1 MDGTHFSLRTSSS
14 FLLLLIFLHTSTAQ
28 ICSTPTLV
36 NIAENNAVGVLVAT
50 IDLKPGVTVDFTA
63 DGNPDNAFRIVGN
76 TMEAAKVLDF
86 EDKAVHAVSIICTE
100 TATASKLELPIVVS
114 VYNLNDNAPVFEQNP
129 YHVTLNE
136 LSPSDTTVGRFA
148 ATDLDG
154 GPLYYTLMPAS
165 SGFALKAPT
174 NPDLLVVTPVD
185 FDKVKSVQLIL
196 TVQDAP
202 LTAANSSAPFS
213 ATTTIMVSIVDVD
226 NRPPWFQ
233 PCSRYEV
240 GGAVVCQSNGYTRSV
255 VLNEQ
260 EPGVLS
266 LDPGPLYAID
276 GDLGLDAEITYS
288 FLGGDGGG
296 LFQINPSTGNISMLK
311 PVDVLGTIS
320 LTVLA
325 AQSTN
330 LFQYSSTSLS
340 IRVQVKSLHPPQLQ
354 RTQYRGIVSAV
365 GSMAIDEE
373 NKDQLLR
380 ILATDQ
386 DYTATGGINP
396 HITYSVKGSSDFS
409 IIDGYLFMTKD
420 LPESTSVLQVVAVD
434 STNNESATAQLI
446 VQVTSGLT
454 TTSLP
459 DSTTTSLPDSTTT
472 SLPDSTTDRL
482 TTALQETTEETT
494 STPNPTTESTAH
506 PPTDPAV
513 IVPGGGFGAVDM
525 AALGAS
531 LGVLLF
537 ACLVVIVVLAVRV
550 RRGKADWR
558 KIAEACLFQSS
569 LGQKGQK
576 EGIQYTN
583 EAFQKD
589 EDEDGGSTGGGGGLA
604 ARGSPQYEEVLKPS
618 VALNVLRDDT
628 SEAGSD
634 KTDNEKE
641 VKPILTKERRLDEGY
656 KSVWFKEDIDPDAKE
671 EVVIIPDSREDDSEE
686 EEEEEQ
692 EEEEKMKTPRVM
704 FNDADLDSGLGVKME
719 DPGEDSE
726 EDDEELT
733 ADL

>member
-1 MDGTHFSLRTSSS
+1 MDGTHFRLRTSSS
-14 FLLLLIFLHTSTAQ
+14 FLLLLISLHTSTAQ
-28 ICSTPTLV
+28 ICSTPTSV
-36 NIAENNAVGVLVAT
+36 NIAENNEVGVVVAT
-50 IDLKPGVTVDFTA
+50 INLELGVTVDFTA
-63 DGNPDNAFRIVGN
+63 DGNPDNTFRIVGN

-86 EDKAVHAVSIICTE
+86 EDKQVHVVSIICTE
-100 TATASKLELPIVVS
+100 TATASKLELPIVVT
-114 VYNLNDNAPVFEQNP
+114 VENLNDNAPVFEQNP
-129 YHVTLNE
+129 YHATLNE
-136 LSPSDTTVGRFA
+136 LSPSGTTVGRFA

-154 GPLYYTLMPAS
+154 GPLYYTLMPES

-202 LTAANSSAPFS
+202 LTAANRFIT
-213 ATTTIMVSIVDVD
+213 TTTIMVSIVDVD

-240 GGAVVCQSNGYTRSV
+240 GGAVVCQSHGYTSRV

-260 EPGVLS
+260 EAGVLS

-276 GDLGLDAEITYS
+276 GDLGLNEEITYS

-296 LFQINPSTGNISMLK
+296 LFQINPSSGNISMLK

-330 LFQYSSTSLS
+330 LFQSSSTSLS

-354 RTQYRGIVSAV
+354 RTQYRGVVSAV
-365 GSMAIDEE
+365 GSMAIDPE
-373 NKDQLLR
+373 NKDQPLR
-380 ILATDQ
+380 FLATDQ
-386 DYTATGGINP
+386 DYNATGGINP

-409 IIDGYLFMTKD
+409 VIDGYLFMTKD
-420 LPESTSVLQVVAVD
+420 LPEGTLSLQVVAVD
-434 STNNESATAQLI
+434 STNEESDTAQLS
-446 VQVTSGLT
+446 VQVTSGL
-454 TTSLP
+454 
-459 DSTTTSLPDSTTT
+459 TTT

-494 STPNPTTESTAH
+494 STPNPTTDSRLSPSVSDPTSSDTLPTESTAH
-506 PPTDPAV
+506 PPTV

-537 ACLVVIVVLAVRV
+537 VCLVVIVVLAVRV

-558 KIAEACLFQSS
+558 KIAEASLFQT
-569 LGQKGQK
+569 GAKGS
-576 EGIQYTN
+576 EG
-583 EAFQKD
+583 
-589 EDEDGGSTGGGGGLA
+589 GH
-604 ARGSPQYEEVLKPS
+604 PPS

-671 EVVIIPDSREDDSEE
+671 EVVIIPD
-686 EEEEEQ
+686 
-692 EEEEKMKTPRVM
+692 
-704 FNDADLDSGLGVKME
+704 
-719 DPGEDSE
+719 
-726 EDDEELT
+726 
-733 ADL
+733 

>member
-446 VQVTSGLT
+446 VQVTS
-454 TTSLP
+454 
-459 DSTTTSLPDSTTT
+459 
-472 SLPDSTTDRL
+472 
-482 TTALQETTEETT
+482 
-494 STPNPTTESTAH
+494 
-506 PPTDPAV
+506 DPAV

>member
-28 ICSTPTLV
+28 ICSTPTSV
-36 NIAENNAVGVLVAT
+36 NISENNAVGVLVAT
-50 IDLKPGVTVDFTA
+50 IDLKPEVTVNFTD

-86 EDKAVHAVSIICTE
+86 EQFTWVTIICTE

-136 LSPSDTTVGRFA
+136 LSPSGTIVGRFA

-165 SGFALKAPT
+165 SSFALKTPT

-202 LTAANSSAPFS
+202 LTAANSRAPFS

-330 LFQYSSTSLS
+330 LFQSSSTSLS

-365 GSMAIDEE
+365 GSMAIDAE
-373 NKDQLLR
+373 NKDQPLR

-420 LPESTSVLQVVAVD
+420 LPESTSSLQVVAVD
-434 STNNESATAQLI
+434 STNNESGHR
-446 VQVTSGLT
+446 S
-454 TTSLP
+454 
-459 DSTTTSLPDSTTT
+459 
-472 SLPDSTTDRL
+472 
-482 TTALQETTEETT
+482 
-494 STPNPTTESTAH
+494 AH
-506 PPTDPAV
+506 SAGD
-513 IVPGGGFGAVDM
+513 
-525 AALGAS
+525 
-531 LGVLLF
+531 
-537 ACLVVIVVLAVRV
+537 VRSHHH
-550 RRGKADWR
+550 
-558 KIAEACLFQSS
+558 QS
-569 LGQKGQK
+569 
-576 EGIQYTN
+576 
-583 EAFQKD
+583 A
-589 EDEDGGSTGGGGGLA
+589 
-604 ARGSPQYEEVLKPS
+604 
-618 VALNVLRDDT
+618 
-628 SEAGSD
+628 
-634 KTDNEKE
+634 
-641 VKPILTKERRLDEGY
+641 
-656 KSVWFKEDIDPDAKE
+656 
-671 EVVIIPDSREDDSEE
+671 
-686 EEEEEQ
+686 
-692 EEEEKMKTPRVM
+692 
-704 FNDADLDSGLGVKME
+704 
-719 DPGEDSE
+719 
-726 EDDEELT
+726 
-733 ADL
+733 